1 MFCFM
6 FYLVMMAILSVIFLS
21 QPLRSGPDAKS

>member
-6 FYLVMMAILSVIFLS
+6 FYLVMMAILAVIFLS
-21 QPLRSGPDAKS
+21 QPLRNGPDAKS